1 MQKIKSILIGW
12 EEISC
17 LCLSFNKG
25 LGDQG
30 HVVRRQDTK
39 QILAYIKFH
48 IRKNLERL
56 GAIYNA
62 QWLIYLRE
70 Q

>member
-1 MQKIKSILIGW
+1 MVGKKPVVSAYPLIK
-12 EEISC
+12 
-17 LCLSFNKG
+17 N

-30 HVVRRQDTK
+30 HVVRREDTK

>member
-1 MQKIKSILIGW
+1 MVGKKPVVSAYPLIKY
-12 EEISC
+12 
-17 LCLSFNKG
+17 